1 MEETASSGLVKGFRM
16 IWAIMKL
23 NLFFVGMTL
32 AGGIVFG
39 IGPAFYTVS
48 SLIESDGLAYEAQTF
63 RKGWQI
69 WKAGFWRANKQ
80 FYLFLGLTAFLTYNL
95 YLAIQFQG
103 LMWLVVSFIL
113 FVVIGLSILLYLLSV
128 TFDAC
133 YELSFANNL
142 KLSFISLFLRMG
154 TCLKLIFGL
163 AGILLITWTMKGLLL
178 FGTFSLLLLWVHGA
192 LKQERELIERDLTD
206 A

>member
-95 YLAIQFQG
+95 YLATQFQG

-142 KLSFISLFLRMG
+142 KLSFISLFLRIG

>member
-1 MEETASSGLVKGFRM
+1 MRHKPFA
-16 IWAIMKL
+16 
-23 NLFFVGMTL
+23 
-32 AGGIVFG
+32 
-39 IGPAFYTVS
+39 
-48 SLIESDGLAYEAQTF
+48 
-63 RKGWQI
+63 
-69 WKAGFWRANKQ
+69 KAGFWRANKQ

-95 YLAIQFQG
+95 YLATQFQG

>member
-1 MEETASSGLVKGFRM
+1 MEETAGSGLVKGFRM

-63 RKGWQI
+63 RKSWQI
-69 WKAGFWRANKQ
+69 LKAGFWRANKQ

-95 YLAIQFQG
+95 YLATQFQG

>member
-1 MEETASSGLVKGFRM
+1 MEETAGSGLVKGFRM

-63 RKGWQI
+63 RKSWQI

-95 YLAIQFQG
+95 YLATQFQG

-142 KLSFISLFLRMG
+142 KLSFISLFLRMC